1 MSEEAAHP
9 HQPGSTTAVSVYRV
23 ELVRTHSVVAR
34 RQYARRPGHVVT
46 LFRRAVGDSDR
57 EHLLAFYLDA
67 DTRFIGIH
75 VAAVGEINVVHCPPG
90 AVFKAALLCNAVSV
104 VLAHNHPSGR
114 ALPSQNDIEL
124 THRMELAG
132 SMLDLPVLDH
142 LVIGARAHVS
152 LRETDRMLTP
162 PAGKEW
168 SDAELNARWTGMAGV
183 LTHPQPLSPHP
194 AP

>member
-1 MSEEAAHP
+1 M
-9 HQPGSTTAVSVYRV
+9 YRV
-23 ELVRTHSVVAR
+23 ELVRTHSVVTR
-34 RQYARRPGHVVT
+34 HRYARRPGHVAA
-46 LFRRAVGDSDR
+46 LFRRTVGDSDR

-75 VAAVGEINVVHCPPG
+75 VAAVGDANMVCCPPG

-114 ALPSQNDIEL
+114 ALPSESDVEL

-168 SDAELNARWTGMAGV
+168 SDAELNTRWTRMAGV
-183 LTHPQPLSPHP
+183 LSRPQALSPDP
-194 AP
+194 TP